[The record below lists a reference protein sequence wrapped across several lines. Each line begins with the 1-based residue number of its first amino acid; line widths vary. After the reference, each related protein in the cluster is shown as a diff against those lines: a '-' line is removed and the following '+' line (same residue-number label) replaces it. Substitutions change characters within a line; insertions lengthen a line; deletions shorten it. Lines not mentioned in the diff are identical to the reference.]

1 MKTVVTRCKSA
12 SVKINKKIVGSIN
25 EGLLVLVGFTYEDSI
40 KDIDYMVD
48 KIINLRIFND
58 NNNVMNKSALELN
71 KQILSVSQ
79 FTLYADTKKGNRPSY
94 IKALNGNDAKKLYD
108 LWNEE
113 LKKEVSVKTGIFGA
127 DMQISLINDGP
138 TTIWLER

>member
-71 KQILSVSQ
+71 KQILINHQ
-79 FTLYADTKKGNRPSY
+79 INGE
-94 IKALNGNDAKKLYD
+94 IIALNGSGFTNDYADKYYAIIRRKERKNYVKKPYF
-108 LWNEE
+108 N
-113 LKKEVSVKTGIFGA
+113 
-127 DMQISLINDGP
+127 
-138 TTIWLER
+138 RC

>member
-1 MKTVVTRCKSA
+1 MTRFILF
-12 SVKINKKIVGSIN
+12 VKINKKIVGSIN

-79 FTLYADTKKGNRPSY
+79 FTLYADTKKGRRPSY
-94 IKALNGNDAKKLYD
+94 VNALKSNEAIKLYD
-108 LWNEE
+108 LFNEKLSKYLQVSTGVFGE
-113 LKKEVSVKTGIFGA
+113 DMEVES
-127 DMQISLINDGP
+127 INDGP
-138 TTIWLER
+138 VTIILESR